1 VLEEKV
7 SEGKT
12 KIVYSTPKAGRVLL
26 KFKDDVTALD
36 GEKHNLLPHKGV
48 VNAAVTAKLFQLL
61 NKNGVPTHYLRLR
74 EPSLMEVR
82 RLKMIPVEVVCRNIA
97 AGHLVKNFPMFK
109 KGDRLREPIVEF
121 YLKNDALHDPMLVD
135 DHIAALEL
143 ADRRGIAKMK
153 TLIKRVNRILRKF
166 MAERGLTLVDFKLE
180 FGRDARGDIVVGD
193 ELDIDSMRL
202 WDAKTGASV
211 DKDVYRQGA
220 SLVLVERTYLES
232 YRYIIGEE
240 LR

>member
-1 VLEEKV
+1 MLEEKI

-12 KIVYSTPKAGRVLL
+12 KIVYSAPKADRVLL

-48 VNAAVTAKLFQLL
+48 VNAAVTAKLFLLL

-135 DHIAALEL
+135 DHIVALEL
-143 ADRRGIAKMK
+143 ADRREIVKMK

-180 FGRDARGDIVVGD
+180 FGRDARGNIVVGD

-220 SLVLVERTYLES
+220 SLESVEKTYLES